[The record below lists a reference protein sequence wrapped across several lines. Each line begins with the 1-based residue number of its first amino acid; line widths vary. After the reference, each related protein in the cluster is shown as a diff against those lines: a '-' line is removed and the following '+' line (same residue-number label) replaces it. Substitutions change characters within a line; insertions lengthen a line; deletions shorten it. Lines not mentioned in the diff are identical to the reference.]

1 MSIARLFI
9 KNFRLFKVIDLDLNK
24 KDLLIIGPNGS
35 GKTSILEAIN
45 LLISRKSIR
54 TRDLKEC
61 IKEGSEGF
69 SLGLEIKNEDEV
81 LTIKAAKQVNKRV
94 SIKTKLGNI
103 PANKSNLPIIQFI
116 QAKDLR
122 MIEGETE
129 LRRDF
134 FNKTMFHVEHSSE
147 IDFKNYNKALS
158 QRNIS
163 LKRKISERE
172 LKAWNEVLVETGS
185 ILAEK
190 QKSFFENVFK
200 KSIEEKRKKGVAKDA
215 EEAFLN
221 HLKIAFNRGWPEG
234 LSFSKA
240 LMESG
245 EKDRALGYTSLGP
258 HRLDFKYSINNK
270 LAKSIL
276 SRGQQK
282 LLIILSFFSFNDIL
296 MAKNTA
302 GVVYLIDDVTSE
314 LDQDNLAVVLEQA
327 VELRAQLLITAIKGK
342 SLSNM
347 TPFLDK
353 FRQLIL

>member
-9 KNFRLFKVIDLDLNK
+9 KNFRLFKTLDLDLNK

-45 LLISRKSIR
+45 LLISRKSMR
-54 TRDLKEC
+54 TRDLREC
-61 IKEGSEGF
+61 IKEGSDGF
-69 SLGLEIKNEDEV
+69 SLGLEIKNENEV
-81 LTIKAAKQVNKRV
+81 LTIKATKQVNKRI
-94 SIKTKLGNI
+94 SIKTKFGNI
-103 PANKSNLPIIQFI
+103 PANKSNLPVIQFI

-147 IDFKNYNKALS
+147 IDFKNYKKALI
-158 QRNIS
+158 QRNMS
-163 LKRKISERE
+163 LKRKVSERE
-172 LKAWNEVLVETGS
+172 LKAWNEVLEETGI

-200 KSIEEKRKKGVAKDA
+200 NSMEEKRKNGVAK
-215 EEAFLN
+215 EAFLN
-221 HLKIAFNRGWPEG
+221 HIKVAFNRGWPEG
-234 LSFSKA
+234 LSFSEA

-245 EKDRALGYTSLGP
+245 EKDRALGYTSIGP

-270 LAKSIL
+270 LAKSFL

-282 LLIILSFFSFNDIL
+282 LLIILSFFRFNDIL

-302 GVVYLIDDVTSE
+302 GVVYLIDDITSE
-314 LDQDNLAVVLEQA
+314 LDQENLAIVLEQA

-353 FRQLIL
+353 FRQLIH

>member
-45 LLISRKSIR
+45 LLVSRKSIR

-81 LTIKAAKQVNKRV
+81 LTIKAAKQANKRV
-94 SIKTKLGNI
+94 SIKTKPGNI
-103 PANKSNLPIIQFI
+103 TANKSNLPIIQFI

-134 FNKTMFHVEHSSE
+134 FNKTMFHVEHSSK
-147 IDFKNYNKALS
+147 IDFKNYKKALN

-172 LKAWNEVLVETGS
+172 LKAWNELLVETGS

-200 KSIEEKRKKGVAKDA
+200 KSMEEKRKNGDAK
-215 EEAFLN
+215 EAFLN
-221 HLKIAFNRGWPEG
+221 SIKVAFNRGWPEG

-245 EKDRALGYTSLGP
+245 EKDRALGYTSVGP

-270 LAKSIL
+270 LAKSFL

-282 LLIILSFFSFNDIL
+282 LLIILSFFRLNDIL
-296 MAKNTA
+296 VAKNTA

-314 LDQDNLAVVLEQA
+314 LDQDNLAIVLEQA
-327 VELRAQLLITAIKGK
+327 VELKAQLLITAIKGK

-347 TPFLDK
+347 APFLDK

>member
-9 KNFRLFKVIDLDLNK
+9 KNFRLFEVIDLDLNK

-147 IDFKNYNKALS
+147 IDFKNYKKALN

-200 KSIEEKRKKGVAKDA
+200 KSMEEKRKKGDAK
-215 EEAFLN
+215 EEFLN
-221 HLKIAFNRGWPEG
+221 HIKVVFNRGWPEG

-245 EKDRALGYTSLGP
+245 EKDRALGYTSVGP

-270 LAKSIL
+270 LAKSFL

-282 LLIILSFFSFNDIL
+282 LLIILSFFRFNDIL

-314 LDQDNLAVVLEQA
+314 LDQDNLAIVLEQA

-347 TPFLDK
+347 APFLDK

>member
-9 KNFRLFKVIDLDLNK
+9 KNFRLFKTLDLDLNK

-45 LLISRKSIR
+45 LLISRKSMR
-54 TRDLKEC
+54 TRDLREC
-61 IKEGSEGF
+61 IKEGSDGF
-69 SLGLEIKNEDEV
+69 SLGLEIKNENEV
-81 LTIKAAKQVNKRV
+81 LTIKAAKQVNKRI
-94 SIKTKLGNI
+94 SIKTKFGNI
-103 PANKSNLPIIQFI
+103 PANKSNLPVIQFI

-147 IDFKNYNKALS
+147 SDYKNYKKALS
-158 QRNIS
+158 QRNIL
-163 LKRKISERE
+163 LKRKASEGE
-172 LKAWNEVLVETGS
+172 LKVWNEALMDTGD

-190 QKSFFENVFK
+190 QKSFFERVFK
-200 KSIEEKRKKGVAKDA
+200 KSLEQKREKREAQ
-215 EEAFLN
+215 EAFLN
-221 HLKIAFNRGWPEG
+221 QIKVGFKRGWPETIS
-234 LSFSKA
+234 LKKA
-240 LMESG
+240 LVESA
-245 EKDRALGYTSLGP
+245 EKDRALGYTSIGP
-258 HRLDFKYSINNK
+258 HRLDFKYFINNR
-270 LAKSIL
+270 LAKSFL

-282 LLIILSFFSFNDIL
+282 LLIILSFFKFNDIL
-296 MAKNTA
+296 TTKNKS
-302 GVVYLIDDVTSE
+302 GIVYLIDDITSE
-314 LDQDNLAVVLEQA
+314 LDQENLAMVLEQA
-327 VELRAQLLITAIKGK
+327 IELKAQLLITAIRGK

>member
-9 KNFRLFKVIDLDLNK
+9 KNFRLFKVLDLDLNK
-24 KDLLIIGPNGS
+24 ENLLIIGPNGS

-61 IKEGSEGF
+61 INDDCESF
-69 SLGLEIKNEDEV
+69 SLGLELKNKDEV
-81 LTIKAAKQVNKRV
+81 LTIKAAKQANKRIT
-94 SIKTKLGNI
+94 IKTKAGNKT
-103 PANKSNLPIIQFI
+103 ATRQNLPVVQFI

-134 FNKTMFHVEHSSE
+134 FNKIMFHVEHSSE
-147 IDFKNYNKALS
+147 IDYKNYKKALS

-163 LKRKISERE
+163 LKRKVSERE
-172 LKAWNEVLVETGS
+172 LKVWNEALIDTGT

-190 QKSFFENVFK
+190 QKSFFEGVFK
-200 KSIEEKRKKGVAKDA
+200 KSLEEKGIKRETKEV
-215 EEAFLN
+215 FLN
-221 HLKIAFNRGWPEG
+221 QIKIAFKKGWPDSIS
-234 LSFSKA
+234 LKRA
-240 LMESG
+240 LVESA
-245 EKDRALGYTSLGP
+245 EKDRALGYTGVGP
-258 HRLDFKYSINNK
+258 HRLDFKYFINNK

-282 LLIILSFFSFNDIL
+282 LLIILSFFKFNHIL
-296 MAKNTA
+296 ATKNKS
-302 GVVYLIDDVTSE
+302 GIVYLIDDITSE
-314 LDQDNLAVVLEQA
+314 LDQENLAIVLEQA
-327 VELRAQLLITAIKGK
+327 IELKAQLLITAIRGK

-347 TPFLDK
+347 APFLDK

>member
-9 KNFRLFKVIDLDLNK
+9 KNFRLFEVIDLDLNK
-24 KDLLIIGPNGS
+24 KDLLIIGHNGS

-134 FNKTMFHVEHSSE
+134 FNKTMFHVEHSSK
-147 IDFKNYNKALS
+147 IDFKNYKKALN

-200 KSIEEKRKKGVAKDA
+200 KSMEEKRKNGDAK
-215 EEAFLN
+215 EAFLN
-221 HLKIAFNRGWPEG
+221 RIKVAFNRGWPEG

-245 EKDRALGYTSLGP
+245 EKDRALGYTSVGP

-270 LAKSIL
+270 LAKSFL

-282 LLIILSFFSFNDIL
+282 LLIILSFFRFNDIL

-314 LDQDNLAVVLEQA
+314 LDQDNLAIVLEQA

-347 TPFLDK
+347 APFLDK

>member
-1 MSIARLFI
+1 MP
-9 KNFRLFKVIDLDLNK
+9 V
-24 KDLLIIGPNGS
+24 
-35 GKTSILEAIN
+35 
-45 LLISRKSIR
+45 
-54 TRDLKEC
+54 
-61 IKEGSEGF
+61 
-69 SLGLEIKNEDEV
+69 
-81 LTIKAAKQVNKRV
+81 
-94 SIKTKLGNI
+94 
-103 PANKSNLPIIQFI
+103 IQFI

-147 IDFKNYNKALS
+147 IDFKNYKKALI
-158 QRNIS
+158 QRNMS
-163 LKRKISERE
+163 LKRKVSERE
-172 LKAWNEVLVETGS
+172 LKAWNEVLEETGI

-200 KSIEEKRKKGVAKDA
+200 NSMEEKRKNGVAK
-215 EEAFLN
+215 EAFLN
-221 HLKIAFNRGWPEG
+221 HIKVAFNRGWPEG
-234 LSFSKA
+234 LSFSEA

-245 EKDRALGYTSLGP
+245 EKDRALGYTSIGP

-270 LAKSIL
+270 LAKSFL

-282 LLIILSFFSFNDIL
+282 LLIILSFFRFNDIL

-302 GVVYLIDDVTSE
+302 GVVYLIDDITSE
-314 LDQDNLAVVLEQA
+314 LDQENLAIVLEQA

>member
-9 KNFRLFKVIDLDLNK
+9 KNFRLFKTLDLDLNK

-45 LLISRKSIR
+45 LLISRKSMR
-54 TRDLKEC
+54 TRDLREC
-61 IKEGSEGF
+61 IKEGSDGF
-69 SLGLEIKNEDEV
+69 SLGLEIKNENEV
-81 LTIKAAKQVNKRV
+81 LTIKATKQVNKRI
-94 SIKTKLGNI
+94 SIKTKFGNI
-103 PANKSNLPIIQFI
+103 PANKSNLPVIQFI

-147 IDFKNYNKALS
+147 IDFKNYKKALI
-158 QRNIS
+158 QRNMS
-163 LKRKISERE
+163 LKRKVSERE
-172 LKAWNEVLVETGS
+172 LKAWNEVLEETGI

-200 KSIEEKRKKGVAKDA
+200 NSMEEKRKNGVAK
-215 EEAFLN
+215 EAFLN
-221 HLKIAFNRGWPEG
+221 HIKVAFNRGWPEG
-234 LSFSKA
+234 LSFSEA

-245 EKDRALGYTSLGP
+245 EKDRALGYTSIGP

-270 LAKSIL
+270 LAKSFL

-282 LLIILSFFSFNDIL
+282 LLIILSFFRFNDIL

-314 LDQDNLAVVLEQA
+314 LDHDNLAIVLEQA

-347 TPFLDK
+347 APFLDK

>member
-9 KNFRLFKVIDLDLNK
+9 KNFRLFKELDLDLNK
-24 KDLLIIGPNGS
+24 EDLLIIGPNGS

-61 IKEGSEGF
+61 INDDCESF
-69 SLGLEIKNEDEV
+69 SLGLELKNKDEV
-81 LTIKAAKQVNKRV
+81 LTIKAAKQANKRIT
-94 SIKTKLGNI
+94 IKTKAGNKT
-103 PANKSNLPIIQFI
+103 ATRQNLPVVQFI

-147 IDFKNYNKALS
+147 SDYKNYKKALS
-158 QRNIS
+158 QRNIL
-163 LKRKISERE
+163 LKRKASEGE
-172 LKAWNEVLVETGS
+172 LKVWNEALMDTGN

-190 QKSFFENVFK
+190 QKSFFERVFK
-200 KSIEEKRKKGVAKDA
+200 KSLEQKREKR
-215 EEAFLN
+215 EAQEVFLN
-221 HLKIAFNRGWPEG
+221 QIKVGFKRGWPETIS
-234 LSFSKA
+234 LKKA
-240 LMESG
+240 LVESA
-245 EKDRALGYTSLGP
+245 EKDRALGYTSIGP
-258 HRLDFKYSINNK
+258 HRLDLKYFINNRP
-270 LAKSIL
+270 AKSFL

-282 LLIILSFFSFNDIL
+282 LLIILSFFKFNDIL
-296 MAKNTA
+296 TTKNKS
-302 GVVYLIDDVTSE
+302 GIVYLIDDITSE
-314 LDQDNLAVVLEQA
+314 LDQENLAMVLEQA
-327 VELRAQLLITAIKGK
+327 IELKAQLLITAIRGK

>member
-9 KNFRLFKVIDLDLNK
+9 KNFRLFKLLDLDLNK
-24 KDLLIIGPNGS
+24 ENLLITGTNGS
-35 GKTSILEAIN
+35 GKTSVLEAIN

-61 IKEGSEGF
+61 IKEDCEGF
-69 SLGLEIKNEDEV
+69 SLGLEIKNKNEV
-81 LTIKAAKQVNKRV
+81 LIIKAGKQVNKRI
-94 SIKTKLGNI
+94 SIKTKLGNS
-103 PANKSNLPIIQFI
+103 PVTKVNLPIIQFI

-147 IDFKNYNKALS
+147 IDYKNYKKALN

-163 LKRKISERE
+163 LKRKVSEKE
-172 LKAWNEVLVETGS
+172 LKVWNEALVETGS

-190 QKSFFENVFK
+190 QKSFFESIFK
-200 KSIEEKRKKGVAKDA
+200 KSMEEKRKKGAAK
-215 EEAFLN
+215 EEFLN
-221 HLKIAFNRGWPEG
+221 HIKVVFNRGWPEG

-245 EKDRALGYTSLGP
+245 EKDRALGYTSVGP
-258 HRLDFKYSINNK
+258 HRLDFKCSINNK
-270 LAKSIL
+270 LAKSFL

-282 LLIILSFFSFNDIL
+282 LLIILSFFRFNDIL

-314 LDQDNLAVVLEQA
+314 LDQDNLAIVLEQA

-347 TPFLDK
+347 APFLDK

>member
-9 KNFRLFKVIDLDLNK
+9 KNFRLFKTLDLDLKK

-45 LLISRKSIR
+45 LLISRKSMR
-54 TRDLKEC
+54 TRDLREC
-61 IKEGSEGF
+61 IKEGSDGF
-69 SLGLEIKNEDEV
+69 SLGLEIKNENEV
-81 LTIKAAKQVNKRV
+81 LTIKATKQVNKRI
-94 SIKTKLGNI
+94 SIKTKFGNI
-103 PANKSNLPIIQFI
+103 PTNKSNLPVIQFI

-147 IDFKNYNKALS
+147 IDFKNYKKALI
-158 QRNIS
+158 QRNMS
-163 LKRKISERE
+163 LKRKVSERE
-172 LKAWNEVLVETGS
+172 LKAWNEVLEETGI

-200 KSIEEKRKKGVAKDA
+200 NSMEEKRKNGVAK
-215 EEAFLN
+215 EAFLN
-221 HLKIAFNRGWPEG
+221 HIKVAFNRGWPEG
-234 LSFSKA
+234 LSFSEA

-245 EKDRALGYTSLGP
+245 EKDRALGYTSIGP

-270 LAKSIL
+270 LAKSFL

-282 LLIILSFFSFNDIL
+282 LLIILSFFRLNDIL

-302 GVVYLIDDVTSE
+302 GVVYLIDDITSE
-314 LDQDNLAVVLEQA
+314 LDQENLAIVLEQA

>member
-9 KNFRLFKVIDLDLNK
+9 KNFRLFKTLDLDLSK

-45 LLISRKSIR
+45 LLISRKSMR
-54 TRDLKEC
+54 TRDLREC
-61 IKEGSEGF
+61 IKEGSDGF
-69 SLGLEIKNEDEV
+69 SLGLEIKNENEV
-81 LTIKAAKQVNKRV
+81 LTIKAAKQVNKRI
-94 SIKTKLGNI
+94 SIKTKFGNM
-103 PANKSNLPIIQFI
+103 PANKSNLPVIQFI

-147 IDFKNYNKALS
+147 IDFKNYKKALI
-158 QRNIS
+158 QRNMS
-163 LKRKISERE
+163 LKRKVSERE
-172 LKAWNEVLVETGS
+172 LKAWNEVLEETGI

-200 KSIEEKRKKGVAKDA
+200 NSMEEKRKNGVAK
-215 EEAFLN
+215 EAFLN
-221 HLKIAFNRGWPEG
+221 HIKVAFNRGWPEG
-234 LSFSKA
+234 LSFSEA

-245 EKDRALGYTSLGP
+245 EKDRALGYTSIGP

-270 LAKSIL
+270 LAKSFL

-282 LLIILSFFSFNDIL
+282 LLIILSFFRFNDIL

-302 GVVYLIDDVTSE
+302 GVVYLIDDITSE
-314 LDQDNLAVVLEQA
+314 LDQENLAIVLEQA

>member
-9 KNFRLFKVIDLDLNK
+9 KNFRLFKTLDLDLNK

-45 LLISRKSIR
+45 LLISRKSMR
-54 TRDLKEC
+54 TRDLREC
-61 IKEGSEGF
+61 IKEGSDGF
-69 SLGLEIKNEDEV
+69 SLGLEIKNENEV
-81 LTIKAAKQVNKRV
+81 LTIKATKQVNKRI
-94 SIKTKLGNI
+94 SIKTKFGNI
-103 PANKSNLPIIQFI
+103 PANKSNLPVIQFI

-147 IDFKNYNKALS
+147 IDFKNYKKALI
-158 QRNIS
+158 QRNMS
-163 LKRKISERE
+163 LKRKVSERE
-172 LKAWNEVLVETGS
+172 LKAWNEVLEETGI

-200 KSIEEKRKKGVAKDA
+200 NSMEEKRKNGVAK
-215 EEAFLN
+215 EAFLN
-221 HLKIAFNRGWPEG
+221 HIKVAFNRGWPEG
-234 LSFSKA
+234 LSFSEA

-245 EKDRALGYTSLGP
+245 EKDRALGYTSIGP

-270 LAKSIL
+270 LAKSFL

-282 LLIILSFFSFNDIL
+282 LLIILNFFKFNDIL
-296 MAKNTA
+296 VTKNKS
-302 GVVYLIDDVTSE
+302 GIVYLIDDITSE
-314 LDQDNLAVVLEQA
+314 LDQENLAIVLEQA